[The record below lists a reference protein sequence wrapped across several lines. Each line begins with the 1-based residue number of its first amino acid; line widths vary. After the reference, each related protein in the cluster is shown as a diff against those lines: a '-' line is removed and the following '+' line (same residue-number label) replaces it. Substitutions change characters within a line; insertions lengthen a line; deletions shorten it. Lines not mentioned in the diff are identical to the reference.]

1 MKLFSKCLLPFLYIS
16 FFLAV
21 SAGAKADVSPET
33 KAYIQHEVEK
43 QIQKYMQG
51 PAFNS
56 RVEEGINAYIEKQ
69 RNQAQARQQQED
81 KKGNNAAK
89 VDLQKDHIR
98 GDPNAKYSLIEY
110 SDFEC
115 PYCKHFHPTAKKF
128 INTNTDVNW
137 VLRSYP
143 LSFHGKNAKVEAE
156 AAECAAELGGNDV
169 YWKYADGLFQRTL
182 TNGRGLPGGGIAQLA
197 QDVGLDK
204 TKFMA
209 CVKSGKYQSRI
220 AAEIQDGNN
229 AGVNGTPG
237 NLLRYNPTG
246 ETLPIHGALP
256 LEQLQAALS
265 ELRRRVKMHAK

>member
-1 MKLFSKCLLPFLYIS
+1 MNDLSKRLIPFLFVN
-16 FFLAV
+16 FFLSMSFQV
-21 SAGAKADVSPET
+21 KADVTPET
-33 KAYIQHEVEK
+33 KAYIQQQVQT

-56 RVEEGINAYIEKQ
+56 RVEDGINAYIQKQ
-69 RNQAQARQQQED
+69 RNQAEARQQQED
-81 KKGNNAAK
+81 KQGNNAAK
-89 VDLQKDHIR
+89 VNLQKDHIR

-115 PYCKHFHPTAKKF
+115 PYCKHFHNTAKKF

-137 VLRSYP
+137 VLRNFP
-143 LSFHGKNAKVEAE
+143 LSFHGKNAKEEAE
-156 AAECAAELGGNDV
+156 AAECAAELGGNEV
-169 YWKYADGLFQRTL
+169 YWKFADGLFERTL

-197 QDVGLDK
+197 KDVGLDK

-209 CVKSGKYQSRI
+209 CVKSGKFQSRI
-220 AAEIQDGNN
+220 AAEIADGTQ

-237 NLLRYNPTG
+237 NFLRYNPTG

-256 LEQLQAALS
+256 LNQLQSALS
-265 ELRRRVKMHAK
+265 ELRRRVKMHSK